1 MCGMFSN
8 CISLTNLNLSNFN
21 TKNVHNMN
29 GMFSG
34 CNSLFE
40 LNISNFNSEKVTDM
54 RNMFAK
60 NKIDC
65 KYICNDE
72 KIQNEINNK

>member
-1 MCGMFSN
+1 
-8 CISLTNLNLSNFN
+8 
-21 TKNVHNMN
+21 
-29 GMFSG
+29 MFSG